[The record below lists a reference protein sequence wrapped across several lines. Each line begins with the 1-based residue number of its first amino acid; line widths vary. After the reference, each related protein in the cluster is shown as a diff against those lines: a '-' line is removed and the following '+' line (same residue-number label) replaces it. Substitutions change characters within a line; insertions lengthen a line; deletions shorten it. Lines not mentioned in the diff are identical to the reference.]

1 MTEISSTYGSQMTQI
16 ENLSQYVTDYC
27 RQNNI
32 DPATYVA
39 ALDGKDMAQLRD
51 DPAFQAYWQLAAMQL
66 SYLLSG
72 GEQLYSEPGTVEF
85 DDVAI
90 SAAYDSA
97 DEETREFI
105 DQLLQDDPELMAFF
119 AMQQGGNEEA
129 NNILAAI
136 NLSQN
141 RTTNVLQTSISDS
154 DLPGQISGY
163 RHVAEDA
170 RNFVNKYELGSF
182 YDDVISTEEGIRSAE
197 GSILGQIAEMD
208 QQLVDLGE
216 AFDSGKMGVDKYNAE
231 IKNVSVYRE
240 TLLAMLQNLEST
252 LSTVMEM
259 YSKMIEQQKEM
270 AQSVIQNMRGA

>member
-1 MTEISSTYGSQMTQI
+1 MAEISATYGSQMAQI

-27 RQNNI
+27 KQHNI

-72 GEQLYSEPGTVEF
+72 GEQLYSEPGAVEF
-85 DDVAI
+85 DDMAI
-90 SAAYDSA
+90 SASYNSA
-97 DEETREFI
+97 DEQTREFI
-105 DQLLQDDPELMAFF
+105 DKLLQDDPELMAFF

-141 RTTNVLQTSISDS
+141 RTTTPPQTSISD
-154 DLPGQISGY
+154 LPEEMAGY

-170 RNFVNKYELGSF
+170 RDFVRKYELGSF

-197 GSILGQIAEMD
+197 GSILNQIAEMD
-208 QQLVDLGE
+208 QQLADLSE
-216 AFDSGKMGVDKYNAE
+216 AFDTGKIGVDKYNAE

-240 TLLAMLQNLEST
+240 TLLAMMQNLEST